1 MTAQLVVFYL
11 VAAVAVIGSL
21 GVVLTRNVVHA
32 AFMLL
37 VALLAVA
44 GIFLVAVAEFLALA
58 QILIYGGAVTV
69 VVLFAIMLTRTD
81 DQPRTDHSQRPLA
94 LLTAVGVFAL
104 LVVVFIGSDVAS
116 VADTRGVGTENETGF
131 EALGLGLFTDW
142 AIPFEV
148 ASLVLLVSLIGAILL
163 ARNVEDGE

>member
-1 MTAQLVVFYL
+1 LTAQLVVFYL
-11 VAAVAVIGSL
+11 LAAITVLSSL
-21 GVVLTRNVVHA
+21 GVILTRNVVHA

-69 VVLFAIMLTRTD
+69 VVLFAIMLTRSD
-81 DQPRTDHSQRPLA
+81 EQPRADHSQWPVAALA
-94 LLTAVGVFAL
+94 SVGVFAL
-104 LVVVFIGSDVAS
+104 LVAAFVATDVAS
-116 VADTRGVGTENETGF
+116 LDEATNVGTGTETGF

-142 AIPFEV
+142 AVPFEV
-148 ASLVLLVSLIGAILL
+148 ASLILLVALIGAILL
-163 ARNVEDGE
+163 ARNVEEGE

>member
-11 VAAVAVIGSL
+11 LAAVTVLSSL

-37 VALLAVA
+37 LALLAVA
-44 GIFLVAVAEFLALA
+44 GIFLMAVAEFLALA

-69 VVLFAIMLTRTD
+69 VVLFAIMLTRSD
-81 DQPRTDHSQRPLA
+81 DQPRADHSQRPLA

-104 LVVVFIGSDVAS
+104 LVIAFVASDVAS
-116 VADTRGVGTENETGF
+116 LESATGVGTDTESGF

-148 ASLVLLVSLIGAILL
+148 ASLVLLVALIGAILL
-163 ARNVEDGE
+163 ARSAEDGE

>member
-1 MTAQLVVFYL
+1 VTAQLVVFYL
-11 VAAVAVIGSL
+11 LAAATVLSSL

-37 VALLAVA
+37 VALIAVA

-81 DQPRTDHSQRPLA
+81 DQPRADHRQRGLA
-94 LLTAVGVFAL
+94 MLAGIGVFGL
-104 LVVVFIGSDVAS
+104 LVLAFVVSDVAS
-116 VADTRGVGTENETGF
+116 LESATDVATDSETGF
-131 EALGLGLFTDW
+131 EKLALSLFTDW
-142 AIPFEV
+142 AIPFEM
-148 ASLVLLVSLIGAILL
+148 ASLVLLVALIGAIML
-163 ARNVEDGE
+163 ARNLEDGE

>member
-11 VAAVAVIGSL
+11 LAGVTVLSSL
-21 GVVLTRNVVHA
+21 GVVLSRNVVHA

-37 VALLAVA
+37 LVLLSVA

-81 DQPRTDHSQRPLA
+81 DQPRADHSQRPLA
-94 LLTAVGVFAL
+94 LLAAAGTFGL
-104 LVVVFIGSDVAS
+104 LVVAFVATLDETTDAGSGGESA
-116 VADTRGVGTENETGF
+116 F
-131 EALGLGLFTDW
+131 EALGTGLFTDW
-142 AIPFEV
+142 AIPFEL
-148 ASLVLLVSLIGAILL
+148 ASLVLLVALIGAIML
-163 ARNVEDGE
+163 ARSAEDGE

>member
-11 VAAVAVIGSL
+11 LGAITVLSSL

-32 AFMLL
+32 AFLLL

-69 VVLFAIMLTRTD
+69 VVLFAIMLTRSD
-81 DQPRTDHSQRPLA
+81 DLPRADNTQWPLA
-94 LLTAVGVFAL
+94 LLAGVGVFAL
-104 LVVVFIGSDVAS
+104 LVVVFVASDVAS
-116 VADTRGVGTENETGF
+116 LDSATGVATDTESGF

-148 ASLVLLVSLIGAILL
+148 ASLVLLVALIGAILL
-163 ARNVEDGE
+163 ARSAEDGE

>member
-11 VAAVAVIGSL
+11 LGAATVLSSL

-81 DQPRTDHSQRPLA
+81 DQPRADHSQRLLA
-94 LLTAVGVFAL
+94 MLAAIGVFGL
-104 LVVVFIGSDVAS
+104 LVVAFVVSDVAS
-116 VADTRGVGTENETGF
+116 LESATGVATDSETGF
-131 EALGLGLFTDW
+131 ENLALGLFTDW
-142 AIPFEV
+142 AIPFEMV
-148 ASLVLLVSLIGAILL
+148 SLVLLVALIGAIML
-163 ARNVEDGE
+163 ARNVEGGE

>member
-11 VAAVAVIGSL
+11 LAAVTVVGSL
-21 GVVLTRNVVHA
+21 GVVLSRNVVHA

-44 GIFLVAVAEFLALA
+44 GIFLVATAEFLALA

-69 VVLFAIMLTRTD
+69 VVLFAIMLTRSNE
-81 DQPRTDHSQRPLA
+81 QPRADHSQKPIAALA
-94 LLTAVGVFAL
+94 AIGIFAL
-104 LVVVFIGSDVAS
+104 LVVAFVATDVAS
-116 VADTRGVGTENETGF
+116 LDQATNVGTDTESGF
-131 EALGLGLFTDW
+131 EALGLSLFTDW
-142 AIPFEV
+142 AIPFEM
-148 ASLVLLVSLIGAILL
+148 ASLVLLVALIGAILL

>member
-1 MTAQLVVFYL
+1 MTAQLAIFYVL
-11 VAAVAVIGSL
+11 AGVTILGSL
-21 GVVLTRNVVHA
+21 GVVLSRNVVHA

-37 VALLAVA
+37 LALLAVA

-81 DQPRTDHSQRPLA
+81 SQPRADHSQRPLA
-94 LLTAVGVFAL
+94 ILAAVGVFAL
-104 LVVVFIGSDVAS
+104 LVVTFVSSDIGTVQS
-116 VADTRGVGTENETGF
+116 TRGVGTESDSAF
-131 EALGLGLFTDW
+131 EALGLTLFTDW
-142 AIPFEV
+142 AIPFEM
-148 ASLVLLVSLIGAILL
+148 ASLVLLVALIGAIML

>member
-1 MTAQLVVFYL
+1 MTTQLVVFYL
-11 VAAVAVIGSL
+11 LGAVTVLSSL

-81 DQPRTDHSQRPLA
+81 DQPRADHSQRALA
-94 LLTAVGVFAL
+94 MLAAIGVFGL
-104 LVVVFIGSDVAS
+104 LVVAFVVSDVATFES
-116 VADTRGVGTENETGF
+116 ATGVATDGVTGF
-131 EALGLGLFTDW
+131 ENLALGLFTDW
-142 AIPFEV
+142 AIPFEM
-148 ASLVLLVSLIGAILL
+148 ASLVLLVALIGAIML
-163 ARNVEDGE
+163 ARNLEDGE

>member
-1 MTAQLVVFYL
+1 MTTQLVVFYL
-11 VAAVAVIGSL
+11 LGAVTVLSSL

-81 DQPRTDHSQRPLA
+81 DQPRADHSQLSACLDCWSWPSSYQTWRPLR
-94 LLTAVGVFAL
+94 V
-104 LVVVFIGSDVAS
+104 
-116 VADTRGVGTENETGF
+116 R
-131 EALGLGLFTDW
+131 
-142 AIPFEV
+142 
-148 ASLVLLVSLIGAILL
+148 LVSPQMGRLDSKTWRWGCSRIGRSRL
-163 ARNVEDGE
+163 RWPHWCCSWR

>member
-1 MTAQLVVFYL
+1 MTAQLVVFYVL
-11 VAAVAVIGSL
+11 AAVTVVGSL

-37 VALLAVA
+37 VALLAVG
-44 GIFLVAVAEFLALA
+44 GIFLVATAEFLALA

-69 VVLFAIMLTRTD
+69 VVLFAIMLTRSNE
-81 DQPRTDHSQRPLA
+81 QPRADHSQKPIAALA
-94 LLTAVGVFAL
+94 AIGIFAL
-104 LVVVFIGSDVAS
+104 LVVAFVATDVAS
-116 VADTRGVGTENETGF
+116 LDQATNVGTATESGF

-142 AIPFEV
+142 AIPFEMT
-148 ASLVLLVSLIGAILL
+148 SLVLLVALIGAILL

>member
-11 VAAVAVIGSL
+11 LAAVTVLSSL
-21 GVVLTRNVVHA
+21 GVVLSRNVVHA

-37 VALLAVA
+37 LALLAVA

-81 DQPRTDHSQRPLA
+81 DQPRADHSQRPLA
-94 LLTAVGVFAL
+94 LLAAAGVFVL
-104 LVVVFIGSDVAS
+104 LVVAFVASDVAT
-116 VADTRGVGTENETGF
+116 VQGTTGVGSESVSAFETLGF
-131 EALGLGLFTDW
+131 ALFTDW
-142 AIPFEV
+142 AIPFEM
-148 ASLVLLVSLIGAILL
+148 ASLVLLVALIGAIML
-163 ARNVEDGE
+163 ARSAEDGE

>member
-11 VAAVAVIGSL
+11 LSAITVVSSL

-44 GIFLVAVAEFLALA
+44 GIFLVAISEFLALA
-58 QILIYGGAVTV
+58 QVLIYGGAVTV
-69 VVLFAIMLTRTD
+69 VVLFAIMLTRSD
-81 DQPRTDHSQRPLA
+81 DQPRSDNIQWPLA
-94 LLTAVGVFAL
+94 LLVATVTFAFI
-104 LVVVFIGSDVAS
+104 VVVFVASDVETLDGTTR
-116 VADTRGVGTENETGF
+116 VATDTESNF
-131 EALGLGLFTDW
+131 EVLGLELFTNW
-142 AIPFEV
+142 AIPFEL

>member
-1 MTAQLVVFYL
+1 VTTQLVVFYL
-11 VAAVAVIGSL
+11 LGAVTVLSSL

-69 VVLFAIMLTRTD
+69 VVLFGIMLTRTN
-81 DQPRTDHSQRPLA
+81 DQPRADNNQRALA
-94 LLTAVGVFAL
+94 MLASIGVFVL
-104 LVVVFIGSDVAS
+104 LVVVFVAS
-116 VADTRGVGTENETGF
+116 DLTSLESATGVATDRETGF
-131 EALGLGLFTDW
+131 ENLALGLFMDW
-142 AIPFEV
+142 AIPFEM
-148 ASLVLLVSLIGAILL
+148 ASLVLLVALIGAIMLS
-163 ARNVEDGE
+163 RNLEDGE

>member
-1 MTAQLVVFYL
+1 MTAQLIVFYL
-11 VAAVAVIGSL
+11 LGAVTILGSL

-37 VALLAVA
+37 LALLAVA

-81 DQPRTDHSQRPLA
+81 DQPRADHSQRPLA
-94 LLTAVGVFAL
+94 LLAAVGVFAL
-104 LVVVFIGSDVAS
+104 LAVAFVAS
-116 VADTRGVGTENETGF
+116 DIATVEGTMGVGSADESAF
-131 EALGLGLFTDW
+131 EALGLELFTDW

-148 ASLVLLVSLIGAILL
+148 ASLVLLVALIGAIML
-163 ARNVEDGE
+163 ARSAEDGE

>member
-1 MTAQLVVFYL
+1 VTAQLVVFYVL
-11 VAAVAVIGSL
+11 AAVTVVGSL

-37 VALLAVA
+37 VALLAVG
-44 GIFLVAVAEFLALA
+44 GIFLVATAEFLALA

-69 VVLFAIMLTRTD
+69 VVLFAIMLTRSNE
-81 DQPRTDHSQRPLA
+81 QPRADHSQKPIAALA
-94 LLTAVGVFAL
+94 AIGIFAL
-104 LVVVFIGSDVAS
+104 LVVAFVATDVAS
-116 VADTRGVGTENETGF
+116 LDQATNVGTATESGF

-142 AIPFEV
+142 AIPFEMT
-148 ASLVLLVSLIGAILL
+148 SLVLLVALIGAILL